1 MKIYMALG
9 KMRSPSYAAARI
21 DDATRETKLYFLKK
35 KSQTFESYK
44 RDEAYI
50 QTQTGNRIKTMRSD
64 RGGEFLSKEMI
75 RHQDERGTT
84 WELTVHD
91 SPPQNGTAEHGMH
104 TRTEQAHALLI
115 GSSLPR
121 FLWEEAMNHSAWLQN
136 RTPSRALNGITP
148 YEAIHK
154 KKPYL
159 AGIQEFGA
167 AAYVKDLSASKL

>member
-44 RDEAYI
+44 CDEAYI
-50 QTQTGNRIKTMRSD
+50 QAQTGNRIKTVRSD

-84 WELTVHD
+84 RELTVHD
-91 SPPQNGTAEHGMH
+91 SPPQNGTAECGMC
-104 TRTEQAHALLI
+104 TRTEQARALLI
-115 GSSLPR
+115 GSGLPH
-121 FLWEEAMNHSAWLQN
+121 FLWEEIMPHSPVLHYM
-136 RTPSRALNGITP
+136 TSSRALNGITP
-148 YEAIHK
+148 Y
-154 KKPYL
+154 
-159 AGIQEFGA
+159 
-167 AAYVKDLSASKL
+167 